1 MHIMEICTKEL
12 KRGCDPMTASI
23 INYYGGGNTA
33 RGFVNYYDSIL
44 QDVKDIYVIK
54 NAPQVIKTSVI
65 KSIAQAYLARA
76 YEVEIINSYMG
87 DEYVEGV
94 IVPSCGVAFIDGN
107 PIYGTKL
114 ESINKDRQYIDLSQV
129 MDEELL
135 RKRHKNIEALKNSIK
150 EEIRKAHVAFGEA
163 LKLHDLWEKVY
174 IDNMDFDRA
183 NDFARE
189 LINRILGEKYLYKK
203 SKVMDRFLGV
213 ATPEGPRDFIPS
225 ITRNVD
231 KRYLIKG
238 RPGTGKSTILGKLL
252 SEAKDRGFD
261 IEAYHCGFDPDSY
274 DMIVI
279 RELNVAVFDSTKP
292 HEYLAERHNDEII
305 DTYEELVY
313 PETDKKFKNT
323 IESIREE
330 YTKKIKEATGYLSQ
344 GKKYML
350 ELESLYL
357 QSINKEKLRNL
368 EKGLGTL
375 IEMFVK

>member
-1 MHIMEICTKEL
+1 
-12 KRGCDPMTASI
+12 MTPSI

-44 QDVKDIYVIK
+44 ENIKDIYVIR

-65 KSIAQAYLARA
+65 KNIAQAYLAKG
-76 YEVEIINSYMG
+76 YEVELINSYMG

-94 IVPSCGVAFIDGN
+94 VIPKGNVAFIDGN

-114 ESINKDRQYIDLSQV
+114 ESIEKEKQYIDLSQI
-129 MDEELL
+129 MDENSLK
-135 RKRHKNIEALKNSIK
+135 KRHKNIDNLKTLMK
-150 EEIRKAHVAFGEA
+150 EEIKKAHVAFGVA
-163 LKLHDLWEKVY
+163 LKIHDKWEAIY
-174 IDNMDFDRA
+174 IDNMHFGRA
-183 NDFARE
+183 DDFAKE
-189 LINRILGEKYLYKK
+189 LISRILAETKLDKK
-203 SKVMDRFLGV
+203 SKVVHRFLGV
-213 ATPEGPRDFIPS
+213 ATPDGPKDFIPS

-252 SEAKDRGFD
+252 SEAEKRGYD
-261 IEAYHCGFDPDSY
+261 IEAYHCGFDPKSY
-274 DMIVI
+274 DMIVL
-279 RELNVAVFDSTKP
+279 RELSVAVFDSTRP
-292 HEYLAERHNDEII
+292 HEYLAERHTDEIV

-313 PETDKKFKNT
+313 PGTEEKYKDK
-323 IESIREE
+323 IESIKQE
-330 YTKKIKEATGYLSQ
+330 YTRKIKEATSYLAT